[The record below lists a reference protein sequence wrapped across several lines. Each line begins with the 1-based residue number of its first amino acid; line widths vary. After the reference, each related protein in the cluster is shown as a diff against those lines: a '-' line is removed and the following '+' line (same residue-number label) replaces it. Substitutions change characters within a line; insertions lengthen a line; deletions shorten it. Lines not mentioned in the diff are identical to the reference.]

1 MKKIIL
7 LILFLVALVQVAM
20 FAQEKPDSTVQS
32 VENRNGTFFKITRD
46 FYPTGRILTDESPI
60 GDTAAM
66 VNAFV
71 GTANEI
77 AKQFASAALVITN
90 APEVNRSLAEISNA
104 VLSISGRNLWD
115 EMDRRLSSAFLPDT
129 ATSVAYIMR
138 PGVGATPV
146 NVSLRRNA
154 NGRLVLRQGSTNFL
168 IEIRS
173 ADYIRIRRYDGSGTQ
188 AADGVS
194 LDLFYKQTRNGP
206 RWVSLDNAFV
216 LRNPALTIQ
225 TQNK

>member
-173 ADYIRIRRYDGSGTQ
+173 ADYIRIRRYDGSSTA

-206 RWVSLDNAFV
+206 RWISLDKAFV

-225 TQNK
+225 SQ

>member
-1 MKKIIL
+1 MKR
-7 LILFLVALVQVAM
+7 LIFVFALAAM
-20 FAQEKPDSTVQS
+20 FAACNT
-32 VENRNGTFFKITRD
+32 T
-46 FYPTGRILTDESPI
+46 
-60 GDTAAM
+60 
-66 VNAFV
+66 
-71 GTANEI
+71 
-77 AKQFASAALVITN
+77 
-90 APEVNRSLAEISNA
+90 APE
-104 VLSISGRNLWD
+104 
-115 EMDRRLSSAFLPDT
+115 
-129 ATSVAYIMR
+129 AT
-138 PGVGATPV
+138 PEQLPV

-194 LDLFYKQTRNGP
+194 LELFYKQTRNGP

-225 TQNK
+225 SQ

>member
-7 LILFLVALVQVAM
+7 LILALVALVHVAM

-71 GTANEI
+71 GTANAI
-77 AKQFASAALVITN
+77 ATQLAIAAVAISN
-90 APEVNRSLAEISNA
+90 APEANRSLNEISNA
-104 VLSISGRNLWD
+104 VQSIAGFSLWD
-115 EMDRRLSSAFLPDT
+115 EMDRRLSSVFLPDT

-146 NVSLRRNA
+146 NVTLRRNA

-168 IEIRS
+168 IEIR
-173 ADYIRIRRYDGSGTQ
+173 AAEYIRIRRYDGSGTQ

-206 RWVSLDNAFV
+206 RWVSIDNAFV
-216 LRNPALTIQ
+216 LRDPALTIQ
-225 TQNK
+225 SN